1 MLALR
6 LLSEVSEGPNTDL
19 EWLLYAGMALFF
31 LMVVVGWWVSSRR
44 QDQPKD
50 QHEAKKSAKKD
61 AKNPA

>member
-6 LLSEVSEGPNTDL
+6 LLSEVGEGPNTDL

-31 LMVVVGWWVSSRR
+31 LMVVVGWWVSSRK

-50 QHEAKKSAKKD
+50 RHEAKKPAKKD
-61 AKNPA
+61 AKSTA

>member
-6 LLSEVSEGPNTDL
+6 LLSEVGEGPNTDL

-31 LMVVVGWWVSSRR
+31 LMVVVGWWVCSRK

-50 QHEAKKSAKKD
+50 RHEAKKPAKKD
-61 AKNPA
+61 AKSTA